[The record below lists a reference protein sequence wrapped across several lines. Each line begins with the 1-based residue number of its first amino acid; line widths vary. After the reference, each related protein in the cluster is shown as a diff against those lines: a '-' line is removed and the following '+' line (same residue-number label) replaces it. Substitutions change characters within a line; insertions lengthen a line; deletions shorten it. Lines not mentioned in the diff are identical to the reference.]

1 MVDPQQNNNQNNN
14 NYSQTDRRTPPLLQ
28 GDSELIY
35 SFSQP
40 DAMQNRESYF
50 HINKDYRM
58 ANLESEDME
67 YLNLSSVA
75 GSMGS
80 SFLGENA
87 KCVVNIRHD
96 QFVVLNLSVSKKG
109 FAMKTLVTRKSEQN
123 ANITKQTKGVF
134 SSNKNDNDDY
144 M

>member
-1 MVDPQQNNNQNNN
+1 MAYEQHNNIPN
-14 NYSQTDRRTPPLLQ
+14 SGDFSTPDRRTMPLLQ

-40 DAMQNRESYF
+40 DAKDHKEAYS

-58 ANLESEDME
+58 ANLEEGDME
-67 YLNLSSVA
+67 FLNTSSIA

-80 SFLGENA
+80 SFLGDKA
-87 KCVVNIRHD
+87 KCVENIRHD
-96 QFVVLNLSVSKKG
+96 QFVVLNLSVSRKG

-123 ANITKQTKGVF
+123 ANIVRETKSMF
-134 SSNKNDNDDY
+134 NRKNNEDENY
-144 M
+144 G